1 MFESSKKTPS
11 IVWISG
17 FSASGKTSVARKLVS
32 KLREN
37 NINSIHLDGDDLRAI
52 FGNNWGY
59 ERADR
64 IELSR
69 VYFRLCSHLSA
80 QGSTVVISAISMYQE
95 VREWIRLYVPNTIEI
110 YLDTSDDERRR
121 RDKKLKNIYL
131 KDENFESLYDVPDK
145 YTEIIRNQGDRSV
158 DEVAQEVYDVYS
170 SRASNRADLGRKGH
184 WAKFYASSSVS
195 TEPSAY
201 SKAVSARLLGLEK
214 ILEIGCGN
222 GRDAEYFGSQGYEV
236 VATDASDV
244 AINNCLKRNSVG
256 NVKYIYST
264 GGVIDSNFDYK
275 FDIVYCRFVIHAMP
289 LSEELEL
296 HSNVFRMLSLKG
308 QYHIECRSIND
319 PMAYQGEIISENE
332 RINGHYR
339 RFIDKDELLA
349 RLSRAGFGI
358 VDVVEGKGLATFG
371 SEDPMVIRVTA
382 IRG

>member
-1 MFESSKKTPS
+1 MTNSLKKTPN

-52 FGNNWGY
+52 FGNSWGY
-59 ERADR
+59 GRAER

-80 QGSTVVISAISMYQE
+80 QGNTVVISAISMYQE
-95 VREWIRLYVPNTIEI
+95 VRDWIRLYVPNTIEI
-110 YLDTSDDERRR
+110 YLETSDDERRR

-131 KDENFESLYDVPDK
+131 ENDKVEQLYDLPDK
-145 YTEIIRNQGDRSV
+145 YTENIKNQGDRSV
-158 DEVAQEVYDVYS
+158 DEVAQEIYDVYI
-170 SRASNRADLGRKGH
+170 SRGSNRADLGRKGH
-184 WAKFYASSSVS
+184 WANVYAGSTVS
-195 TEPSAY
+195 TEPSDYAR
-201 SKAVSARLLGLEK
+201 AVSSRLSGVEK

-222 GRDAEYFGSQGYEV
+222 GRDAEYFGSQGFEV

-244 AINNCLKRNSVG
+244 AINSCLERNSVG
-256 NVKYIYST
+256 NVKYIYSAD
-264 GGVIDSNFDYK
+264 GGINAELNYK

-296 HSNVFRMLSLKG
+296 HSNVFRLLSAKG

-339 RFIDKDELLA
+339 RFIDKDQLLA
-349 RLSRAGFGI
+349 RLTQAGFGI
-358 VDVVEGKGLATFG
+358 LDGVEGKGLASFG